1 MRIILLALLALQF
14 TTAVAQRADRYR
26 IDVDIANVI
35 NDRVRVSVW
44 PPRVTTDTA
53 TVVFPVTVPGTY
65 ESHNWWKIVR
75 NFTALDSNR
84 RPLPV
89 RRSVDSQFVIER
101 ASALRF
107 FSYELEDT
115 FDDTVSNISVF
126 APAGTSFE
134 ADSIFVLNHG
144 GIIGYID
151 GLQKVPFQINVRR
164 PKHLWGGSALNIARV
179 SDTLDTYL
187 ASSYDHLVDSPVLYS
202 LPDTASFVVE
212 GVRVRV
218 QCAHSG
224 TDTVAPTYAKELAKY
239 TKTIAKFLP
248 SMPVSDYAFLFY
260 LWRGNREVMR
270 DPSAMGALEH
280 SQSSFYFLG
289 FSKRPIGLGDIAI
302 HEFLHIL
309 VPLNL
314 HSEEIDAFDFRNP
327 TMSQHLWLYEGTTEY
342 FATLAPVHD
351 SSTKEDRFRKEMESN
366 LRSQQRLPKSF
377 SFTEFS
383 RNVLSEEGQQLYPMV
398 YTYGAVNAFFLDV
411 VIRNATAGEMGLR
424 DVIYRLMQDHGPN
437 RPFQDDSLFTLIER
451 VTNAT
456 VRSYLDRHI
465 KGTEPLPSEDVL
477 RMIGWKY
484 VPEKQTTVAG
494 FGLKP
499 NFTQQG
505 KEMVVVLRP
514 DDENNPMGAKPGD
527 VLISMEGTPL
537 EELFNSEA
545 GPTIMNKLR
554 TPKIGD
560 ALTVTVRRNGQVLEL
575 KGTAA
580 MVKNIER
587 HFIEVDPA
595 ATPAQIALRNAVFY
609 K

>member
-1 MRIILLALLALQF
+1 MKLLLLALAAFQF
-14 TTAVAQRADRYR
+14 TAAVAQRADRYV

-44 PPRVTTDTA
+44 PPPVTSDTA

-65 ESHNWWKIVR
+65 ESHQWWKIVR
-75 NFTALDSNR
+75 NFIALDSNR
-84 RPLPV
+84 LPLPV
-89 RRSVDSQFVIER
+89 RRSLDSQFVIER
-101 ASALRF
+101 ATALRF

-144 GIIGYID
+144 GIIGYIE
-151 GLQKVPFQINVRR
+151 GLQKVPFQISVRR
-164 PKHLWGGSALNIARV
+164 PKHLWGGSALSIARL

-224 TDTVAPTYAKELAKY
+224 TDTVAPTYAKYLAKY
-239 TKTIAKFLP
+239 TKTIARFLP
-248 SMPVSDYAFLFY
+248 TMPVSEYAFLFY

-289 FSKRPIGLGDIAI
+289 FSTRPIGLGEIAI

-327 TMSQHLWLYEGTTEY
+327 KMSQHLWLYEGTTEY

-351 SSTKEDRFRKEMESN
+351 STAKEDSFRREMQRN
-366 LRSQQRLPKSF
+366 LRAQQQLPAGF

-383 RNVLSEEGQQLYPMV
+383 RNVLREEEQRLYPIV

-411 VIRNATAGEMGLR
+411 VIRNSTSGQMGLR
-424 DVIYRLMQDHGPN
+424 DVIYRLMQDYGPN
-437 RPFQDDSLFTLIER
+437 RAFADDSLFTLIER
-451 VTNAT
+451 VTNRD
-456 VRSYLDRHI
+456 VRQYLDRHV
-465 KGTEPLPSEDVL
+465 KGSEPLPSADVL
-477 RMIGWKY
+477 QMIGWKY
-484 VPEKQTTVAG
+484 VPEKVSTVPG
-494 FGLKP
+494 YGMRP
-499 NFTQQG
+499 NFQGMG
-505 KEMVVVLRP
+505 KEMTVALQP
-514 DDENNPMGAKPGD
+514 DDPNNPMGVKPGD
-527 VLISMEGTPL
+527 MWLSMDGMTL
-537 EELFNSEA
+537 EELFTSTQGQSA
-545 GPTIMNKLR
+545 MNKLR
-554 TPKIGD
+554 SPKIGD
-560 ALTVTVRRNGQVLEL
+560 PLTITVRRNGEVLEL

-580 MVKNIER
+580 MVKNVER
-587 HFIEVDPA
+587 HFIELDPA